1 MSPIDLTGAVWR
13 KSVRSGAGNCVEVA
27 RLAGGHVAVRDS
39 KNPLGSVLVFTSAEW
54 GAFVDSVKSGG
65 VDA

>member
-13 KSVRSGAGNCVEVA
+13 KSARSAQGNCVEVA
-27 RLAGGHVAVRDS
+27 RLAGGRVAVRDS

-54 GAFVDSVKSGG
+54 GAFVDGVKSGG
-65 VDA
+65 A

>member
-13 KSVRSGAGNCVEVA
+13 KSVRSAQGNCVEVA
-27 RLAGGHVAVRDS
+27 RLAGGRVGVRDS

-65 VDA
+65 VGA